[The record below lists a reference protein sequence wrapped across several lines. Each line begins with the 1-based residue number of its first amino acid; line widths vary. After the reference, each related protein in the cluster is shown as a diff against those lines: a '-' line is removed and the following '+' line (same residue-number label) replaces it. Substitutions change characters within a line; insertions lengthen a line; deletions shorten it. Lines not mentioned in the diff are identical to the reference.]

1 MVGLPPAPG
10 DLAWRDSLRPLLKD
24 ADSLQGFAHPASYM
38 FKNLPSER
46 FADDPPRAVLEAMDR
61 YGVTRALIGVAP
73 DDDTAVRALRTH
85 PDRFLGA
92 VSVDPNAGT
101 AGIRALR
108 RAVED
113 LGVRAAAA
121 LPAGGLPPRSVD
133 DPVWFPVYA
142 TCIDL
147 GIPFMPCMGV
157 PGPRIPF
164 APQHVMGLDRVCF
177 EFPELVV
184 VTRHGCE
191 PWEALM
197 VKLMVKW
204 PNLHYSTSAFAPKH
218 YPRHRRVR
226 QHPGRRPGLL
236 RRVLPHGPLL
246 RADLRAAAGGRLP
259 GPRLAPVPARERRA
273 DLRAL
278 TRRAD
283 PAVPEPNPGS
293 PTGAG

>member
-1 MVGLPPAPG
+1 VSFATARAGGVVDLMVGLPPAPG

-218 YPRHRRVR
+218 YPRAIVEYANTRGADRVCYAGYF
-226 QHPGRRPGLL
+226 PMGLSYEQIFEQ
-236 RRVLPHGPLL
+236 
-246 RADLRAAAGGRLP
+246 LP
-259 GPRLAPVPARERRA
+259 GVGFRDHVWPQFLRGNAERIFG
-273 DLRAL
+273 L
-278 TRRAD
+278 
-283 PAVPEPNPGS
+283 
-293 PTGAG
+293 